1 MTYVTVSAKI
11 DRELREKL
19 RKYGIP
25 VSRVI
30 RRALEEEVRKAE
42 EEEVRRALRRVGEVL
57 ERIPPE
63 ELSALVRES
72 REER

>member
-1 MTYVTVSAKI
+1 MTYVTLSAKI

-25 VSRVI
+25 VSRLI
-30 RRALEEEVRKAE
+30 RRALEEEVERAE
-42 EEEVRRALRRVGEVL
+42 EEEVRKALGRVGEVL
-57 ERIPPE
+57 EKIPPE
-63 ELSALVRES
+63 ELAALVRES

>member
-1 MTYVTVSAKI
+1 MSAKI

-42 EEEVRRALRRVGEVL
+42 EEVRRALRRVGEVL